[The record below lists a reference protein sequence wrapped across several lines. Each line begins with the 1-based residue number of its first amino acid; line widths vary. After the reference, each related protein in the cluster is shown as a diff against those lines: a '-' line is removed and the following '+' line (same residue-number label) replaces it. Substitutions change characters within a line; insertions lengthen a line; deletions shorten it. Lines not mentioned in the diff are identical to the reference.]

1 MTTHVYLKYAIALL
15 MEEYGLQTE
24 QDITFKEIKGE
35 LIKGLNAFSVK
46 PIGDYCGQTEVKFGF
61 VDDKNDSKNYIYLSP
76 NIIASERKGLKKG
89 SDSILYKKVC
99 EICSTND
106 LNLSKTCDILKSLA
120 PTAGEYCYFS
130 DKGEIN
136 RRSPRVSFLENC
148 LVMITTTTAL
158 KPCLLYYMGKGKSI
172 SADNTCLIPDLDLS
186 DLRNFIRL
194 FKRIRIQKLD
204 SSLMVGKVECDE
216 KTLKY
221 IPKRPNIFNG
231 NFPNAPHSSALGSV
245 ALLGSIGE
253 MTKEI
258 DVSELAKK
266 VLESLKDCNFY
277 AIKYGDA
284 SVFSFNHSI
293 IRLAERGKLRRIV
306 DSLYYVV
313 LYKEG
318 RRSTN
323 NVFEYQKFDLF
334 ASRFL
339 QIFNRPTFKD
349 FLAFRAEYPYDI
361 ELLLNTYFCDM
372 EKIDKEIVTSAK
384 ELGKWLNYVAYRS
397 TQKKVG
403 TSVQKEEDVSAN
415 GGNLKKKK
423 AEAEAKAKVLVE
435 LESSIF
441 SAKSGDALIAHTITR
456 AGRLS
461 GLDAPAE
468 ASLFMEKAAS
478 GELPLEQAKNLLIAF
493 SRLKSKIEETDKV
506 TSSDNQTIEN
516 EEVTEDYSN
525 I

>member
-15 MEEYGLQTE
+15 MEEYGLHTE
-24 QDITFKEIKGE
+24 QDITFKEIKEE

-46 PIGDYCGQTEVKFGF
+46 PIGDYCGKTKVSFGF
-61 VDDKNDSKNYIYLSP
+61 TKEKNNAKKYIYLSP
-76 NIIASERKGLKKG
+76 NTIASEMKASNLYNAICKTCSEENIDLHKAYKISQSEVPTSGEFNSF
-89 SDSILYKKVC
+89 SDSGNIGRGKPSATVLDQC
-99 EICSTND
+99 
-106 LNLSKTCDILKSLA
+106 LA
-120 PTAGEYCYFS
+120 
-130 DKGEIN
+130 
-136 RRSPRVSFLENC
+136 L
-148 LVMITTTTAL
+148 ITSTTAF
-158 KPCLLYYMGKGKSI
+158 KPCLQYKSGVGKVST
-172 SADNTCLIPDLDLS
+172 DNTCLIPDLDIS
-186 DLRNFIRL
+186 DLQNFIKL

-204 SSLMVGKVECDE
+204 SSLMIGKVECE
-216 KTLKY
+216 TRTLKY
-221 IPKRPNIFNG
+221 KPKRPNIFNG

-245 ALLGSIGE
+245 ALLGTIGE
-253 MTKEI
+253 MPKEK

-318 RRSTN
+318 RRTTN
-323 NVFEYQKFDLF
+323 NAFEYQKFDLF

-397 TQKKVG
+397 AQQEVG
-403 TSVQKEEDVSAN
+403 TSSGWDDLIK
-415 GGNLKKKK
+415 
-423 AEAEAKAKVLVE
+423 AKAKILVE
-435 LESSIF
+435 LESSVF
-441 SAKSGDALIAHTITR
+441 SAKSGDALIAYTITR

-461 GLDAPAE
+461 GFDAPTE

-493 SRLKSKIEETDKV
+493 SRLKSKKEETDKV
-506 TSSDNQTIEN
+506 TSSDNQSIEN
-516 EEVTEDYSN
+516 EEMTEDYSN

>member
-24 QDITFKEIKGE
+24 QEITFKEIKEE
-35 LIKGLNAFSVK
+35 LEKGLNTFSVK
-46 PIGDYCGQTEVKFGF
+46 PIGDYCGQTKVQYGF
-61 VDDKNDSKNYIYLSP
+61 TKEKNDAKKYIFLAP
-76 NIIASERKGLKKG
+76 NTITSEMKASN
-89 SDSILYKKVC
+89 LYNAVC
-99 EICSTND
+99 ETCSEENI
-106 LNLSKTCDILKSLA
+106 NLLRAHDITQSEV
-120 PTAGEYCYFS
+120 PISGEFNRFT
-130 DKGEIN
+130 DKGTFQ
-136 RRSPRVSFLENC
+136 RGKSKATVFDQC
-148 LVMITTTTAL
+148 LALITSTTAL
-158 KPCLLYYMGKGKSI
+158 KPCLQYKSGARKI
-172 SADNTCLIPDLDLS
+172 SMDNTCLIPDLEIS
-186 DLRNFIRL
+186 DLQNFIRL

-204 SSLMVGKVECDE
+204 NSLMVGKVKCDKG

-221 IPKRPNIFNG
+221 IPQRPNIFNG

-253 MTKEI
+253 MTKEK

-323 NVFEYQKFDLF
+323 NAFEYQKFDLF

-339 QIFNRPTFKD
+339 QMFNRPTFKD

-361 ELLLNTYFCDM
+361 ELMLNTYFCDM

-384 ELGKWLNYVAYRS
+384 ELGKWLNNVAYRS
-397 TQKKVG
+397 AQQEVA
-403 TSVQKEEDVSAN
+403 TSPGWDDLIK
-415 GGNLKKKK
+415 
-423 AEAEAKAKVLVE
+423 AKAKVLVE

-441 SAKSGDALIAHTITR
+441 SAKSGDALVAHTITR

-461 GLDAPAE
+461 GLDAPAA

-493 SRLKSKIEETDKV
+493 SRLKSQKEEADKAY
-506 TSSDNQTIEN
+506 SNDNQSIEN
-516 EEVTEDYSN
+516 ENEEMTEDYSN

>member
-15 MEEYGLQTE
+15 MEEYGLHTE
-24 QDITFKEIKGE
+24 QDITFKEIKEE

-46 PIGDYCGQTEVKFGF
+46 PIGDYCGKTKVSFGF
-61 VDDKNDSKNYIYLSP
+61 TKEKNDAKKYIYLSP
-76 NIIASERKGLKKG
+76 NTIASEMKASNLYNAICKTCSEENIDLHKAYKISQSEVPTSGEFNSF
-89 SDSILYKKVC
+89 SDSGNIGRGKPSATVLDQC
-99 EICSTND
+99 
-106 LNLSKTCDILKSLA
+106 LA
-120 PTAGEYCYFS
+120 
-130 DKGEIN
+130 
-136 RRSPRVSFLENC
+136 L
-148 LVMITTTTAL
+148 ITSTTAF
-158 KPCLLYYMGKGKSI
+158 KPCLQYKSGVGKVST
-172 SADNTCLIPDLDLS
+172 DNMCLIPDLDIS
-186 DLRNFIRL
+186 DLQNFIKL

-204 SSLMVGKVECDE
+204 SSLMIGKVECE
-216 KTLKY
+216 TRTLKY
-221 IPKRPNIFNG
+221 KPKRPNIFNG

-245 ALLGSIGE
+245 ALLGTIGE
-253 MTKEI
+253 MTKEK

-293 IRLAERGKLRRIV
+293 IRLAEKGKLRRIV
-306 DSLYYVV
+306 DSLYYIV

-318 RRSTN
+318 RRTTN
-323 NVFEYQKFDLF
+323 NAFEYQKFDLF

-397 TQKKVG
+397 AQQEVG
-403 TSVQKEEDVSAN
+403 TSSGWDDLIK
-415 GGNLKKKK
+415 
-423 AEAEAKAKVLVE
+423 AKAKILVE
-435 LESSIF
+435 LESSVF
-441 SAKSGDALIAHTITR
+441 SAKSGDALIAYTITR

-461 GLDAPAE
+461 GFDAPTE

-493 SRLKSKIEETDKV
+493 SRLKSKKEETDKV
-506 TSSDNQTIEN
+506 TSSDNQSIEN
-516 EEVTEDYSN
+516 EEMTEDYSN

>member
-24 QDITFKEIKGE
+24 QEITFKEIKEE
-35 LIKGLNAFSVK
+35 LEKGLNTFSVK
-46 PIGDYCGQTEVKFGF
+46 PIGDYCGQTKVQYGF
-61 VDDKNDSKNYIYLSP
+61 TKEKNDAKKYIFLAP
-76 NIIASERKGLKKG
+76 NTITSEMKASN
-89 SDSILYKKVC
+89 LYNAVC
-99 EICSTND
+99 ETCSEENI
-106 LNLSKTCDILKSLA
+106 NLLRAHDITQSEV
-120 PTAGEYCYFS
+120 PISGEFNRFT
-130 DKGEIN
+130 DKGTFQ
-136 RRSPRVSFLENC
+136 RGKSKATVFDQC
-148 LVMITTTTAL
+148 LALITSTTAL
-158 KPCLLYYMGKGKSI
+158 KPCLQYKSGARKI
-172 SADNTCLIPDLDLS
+172 SMDNTCLIPDLEIS
-186 DLRNFIRL
+186 DLQNFIRL

-204 SSLMVGKVECDE
+204 NSLMVGKVKCDKG

-221 IPKRPNIFNG
+221 IPQRPNIFNG

-253 MTKEI
+253 MTKEK

-323 NVFEYQKFDLF
+323 NAFEYQKFDLF

-339 QIFNRPTFKD
+339 QKFNRPTFKD

-361 ELLLNTYFCDM
+361 ELMLNTYFCDM

-384 ELGKWLNYVAYRS
+384 ELGKWLNNVAYRS
-397 TQKKVG
+397 AQQEVA
-403 TSVQKEEDVSAN
+403 TSPGWDDLIK
-415 GGNLKKKK
+415 
-423 AEAEAKAKVLVE
+423 AKAKVLVE

-441 SAKSGDALIAHTITR
+441 SAKSGDALVAHTITR

-461 GLDAPAE
+461 GLDAPAA

-493 SRLKSKIEETDKV
+493 SRLKSKKEEADKAY
-506 TSSDNQTIEN
+506 SNDNQSIEN
-516 EEVTEDYSN
+516 ESEEMTEDYSN